1 MKHSRKKTWILIAIA
16 ALLLLL
22 CMALFLCL
30 FFKAPK
36 SKTRD
41 LLRTSEYNCVFLSM
55 FPIETYD
62 EEDFSHYRALDVLK
76 LTEVIPNAKVLK
88 AYLAEVRSSE
98 NELTSIYL
106 GVDPRKVTANDVLE
120 WKKAFPEA
128 SFEVFPMYRRL
139 SDWMKLPSLEKAY
152 NAYLS
157 LAEGLVSQE
166 GIHVYSFFA
175 QEWLIADDANYEKGT
190 LLTKDIATRLFI
202 YGDVAHNCDLK
213 PENMAL
219 YFDDFNRL
227 LVSSKNGGYHFP
239 DLSSYDV
246 IFLGDSVFGK
256 YTGHNS
262 IPELVASLSHAR
274 TYNFGY
280 GGASAAGHL
289 ANSGTNLLKAYLDKD
304 LSGIPSDVAVY
315 DGLKKRW
322 EDEASS
328 SERTAVFV
336 LHFGLNDYLEGH
348 SMDNPM
354 DPLDTDTYLGGLR
367 SMIETLKQ
375 ARPDA
380 KIVLI
385 APNGITSYHA
395 GADVKGENGSPLG
408 AYADA
413 VVGLG
418 EEYGL
423 PVINDFM
430 DVIPTN
436 VAKYYLEDDIHP
448 GENGRYRIAKA
459 VIQCI
464 KDSFQQ

>member
-1 MKHSRKKTWILIAIA
+1 MKHSRKTKWILIAIA
-16 ALLLLL
+16 SLLLLSGT
-22 CMALFLCL
+22 ALFLCL
-30 FFKAPK
+30 FFRAPK
-36 SKTRD
+36 SKTRE

-55 FPIETYD
+55 FPIDTYD

-76 LTEVIPNAKVLK
+76 LKEVIPNAKVLK
-88 AYLAEVRSSE
+88 TYLAEVRQSE

-106 GVDPRKVTANDVLE
+106 GIDPRKVTASDVLE

-139 SDWMKLPSLEKAY
+139 SDWMKLPNLEKAY

-157 LAEGLVSQE
+157 LAEGLIGRKNV
-166 GIHVYSFFA
+166 HVYSFFA
-175 QEWLIADDANYEKGT
+175 QEWLIADDANYEKKGT

-202 YGDVAHNCDLK
+202 YGDVDHNCDLK

-227 LVSSKNGGYHFP
+227 LVSSKTDGYQFP
-239 DLSSYDV
+239 DLSSFEV
-246 IFLGDSVFGK
+246 IFLGDSVFGRF
-256 YTGHNS
+256 TGHNS

-274 TYNFGY
+274 TYNCGF
-280 GGASAAGHL
+280 GGASAAGNL
-289 ANSGTNLLKAYLDKD
+289 ENSGTNLLKAYLDHD

-328 SERTAVFV
+328 SGRTTVFV
-336 LHFGLNDYLEGH
+336 LHFGLNDYLKGH
-348 SMDNPM
+348 AIENPM
-354 DPLDTDTYLGGLR
+354 DPLDTDTYCGSLR
-367 SMIETLKQ
+367 GMIETLKA
-375 ARPDA
+375 ARPDV
-380 KIVLI
+380 KIVLV

-413 VVGLG
+413 VVSLG

-430 DVIPTN
+430 DVIPTK

-448 GENGRYRIAKA
+448 GESGRYRISKA
-459 VIQCI
+459 VIECI
-464 KDSFQQ
+464 KASFQ

>member
-1 MKHSRKKTWILIAIA
+1 MKHSRKTIWILISIA
-16 ALLLLL
+16 ALLLLFGT
-22 CMALFLCL
+22 ALFLCL
-30 FFKAPK
+30 FFRAPK
-36 SKTRD
+36 AKTRE
-41 LLRTSEYNCVFLSM
+41 LLRTSEYNCIFLSM
-55 FPIETYD
+55 FPIDTYD

-76 LTEVIPNAKVLK
+76 LTEVIPNTKVLK
-88 AYLAEVRSSE
+88 AYLAEVRQSE

-106 GVDPRKVTANDVLE
+106 GIDPKKVTASDVLE
-120 WKKAFPEA
+120 WKKAFPEVT
-128 SFEVFPMYRRL
+128 FEVFPTYRRL
-139 SDWMKLPSLEKAY
+139 SDWMKLRNLDQTY

-157 LAEGLVSQE
+157 LAEGLAEKE

-175 QEWLIADDANYEKGT
+175 QEWLIADDANFEKG
-190 LLTKDIATRLFI
+190 LLLNKDVATRLFI
-202 YGDVAHNCDLK
+202 YGDVDHNCDLK

-239 DLSSYDV
+239 DLSSFDV
-246 IFLGDSVFGK
+246 IFFGDSVFGRF
-256 YTGHNS
+256 TGHNS

-274 TYNFGY
+274 TYNCGF
-280 GGASAAGHL
+280 GGASGAGNL
-289 ANSGTNLLKAYLDKD
+289 EKSGTNLLKAYLDHD
-304 LSGIPSDVAVY
+304 LSDIPSDVAIY
-315 DGLKKRW
+315 QGLKKRW

-328 SERTAVFV
+328 SDRTTVFV

-348 SMDNPM
+348 SIENPM
-354 DPLDTDTYLGGLR
+354 DPLDTNTYLGGLR
-367 SMIETLKQ
+367 GMIETLKE

-380 KIVLI
+380 KIILI

-413 VVGLG
+413 VVSLG
-418 EEYGL
+418 EEYQI

-430 DVIPTN
+430 DVIPTA

-448 GENGRYRIAKA
+448 GENGRYRISKA
-459 VIQCI
+459 VIECI
-464 KDSFQQ
+464 KDSFQ